1 MNISGMKKL
10 LVHLERR
17 LAYAIDITE
26 HYEIQKRIEELR
38 TKIVNEHKRLND

>member
-10 LVHLERR
+10 LSHLERR

-26 HYEIQKRIEELR
+26 YYEIQKRIDELR
-38 TKIVNEHKRLND
+38 VKIVEEYKRQNN